1 MKVLLLKDVRGTGK
15 TGEIKEVKDG
25 YGMNFLVAK
34 GFAKVATNEVIE
46 QFKKDEA
53 EKLIRDKAETENADK
68 LSRQLKDI
76 KVTISRKSGKN
87 GALFGAVT
95 KDDIVEAFRTQFKI
109 ELDKKHIEVTH
120 GLKHVGNFSL
130 DVKLGHAIHGTL
142 NIVIEAL

>member
-15 TGEIKEVKDG
+15 AGEIKEVKDG

-53 EKLIRDKAETENADK
+53 DKLIRDKAAAKAAHELRE
-68 LSRQLKDI
+68 RLKDI
-76 KVTISRKSGKN
+76 KITIPRKSGKN

-95 KDDIVEAFRTQFKI
+95 KDDIVETFKTQFDI
-109 ELDKKHIEVTH
+109 TLDKKHIEVTH
-120 GLKHVGNFSL
+120 GLKHIGVFSL
-130 DVKLGHAIHGTL
+130 DVKLGHGIRATL
-142 NIVIEAL
+142 HIEIEAL